1 LLLSSKHCSATMS
14 KNKLRT
20 NETMD
25 DEYFMKMA
33 LYLAKKG
40 RGYTSPNPMVGA
52 VIVKDGQVKGRGY
65 HQSIGEAHAEVN
77 AIANAGP
84 GAKGATLYV
93 NLEPCNHTGRTPPC
107 TRKIL
112 EAGIKRVVFAME
124 DPNTTAGGGAALLK
138 KHGVEVRKGVCEKSA
153 QRLNEAF
160 IKYVQTKRPFVILKC
175 AATLDGRIA
184 TRIGDSKW
192 VTGEKARRFVHQL
205 RHAVDAILVGIGT
218 IQADD
223 PSLTTRLGSRKGLDP
238 VRIVL
243 DTHLSIS
250 PDAKILKLDSDSDTI
265 LVTGNKI
272 EEDKK
277 KRVQKKGVRLIR
289 QPAASDQIDLNLLMD
304 QLGSMGITSLLIEG
318 GSRVIASAFGSGIV
332 DKIHFFYAPK
342 ILGGDD
348 GIPIC
353 RGTGRRLMK
362 ESIRVKNVRVRR
374 FDDDVMIEGYIG

>member
-1 LLLSSKHCSATMS
+1 
-14 KNKLRT
+14 
-20 NETMD
+20 MD
-25 DEYFMKMA
+25 DEHFMKMA

-65 HQSIGEAHAEVN
+65 HQAIGEAHAEVN
-77 AIANAGP
+77 AIADAGP
-84 GAKGATLYV
+84 DARDATLYV

-112 EAGIKRVVFAME
+112 EAGIQRVVFAMQ
-124 DPNTTAGGGAALLK
+124 DPHTVAGGGAALLK
-138 KHGVEVRKGVCEKSA
+138 KHGVEVRKGVCEEAAKK
-153 QRLNEAF
+153 LNEAF
-160 IKYVQTKRPFVILKC
+160 IKYVQTRRPFVILKC

-184 TRIGDSKW
+184 TRTGDSRW

-218 IQADD
+218 IHADN
-223 PSLTTRLGSRKGLDP
+223 PSLTTRQGSKKGVDP

-250 PDAKILKLDSDSDTI
+250 PDARILKLKSDSDTI

-272 EEDKK
+272 AEDKK
-277 KRVQKKGVRLIR
+277 NRVLRKGVCLVQ

-304 QLGSMGITSLLIEG
+304 QLGGMGITSVLVEG
-318 GSRVIASAFGSGIV
+318 GSRVIASAIRSGIV
-332 DKIHFFYAPK
+332 DKILFFYAPK

-353 RGTGRRLMK
+353 RGAGPRLMK
-362 ESIRVKNVRVRR
+362 DSIRVKNVRVRR
-374 FDDDVMIEGYIG
+374 FDDDLMIEGYIR

>member
-1 LLLSSKHCSATMS
+1 MSESKQ
-14 KNKLRT
+14 RT
-20 NETMD
+20 NKAMD

-52 VIVKDGQVKGRGY
+52 VIVKDGEVKGRGY
-65 HQSIGEAHAEVN
+65 HRSIGEAHAEVN
-77 AIANAGP
+77 AIDAAGS
-84 GAKGATLYV
+84 GARGATLYV

-124 DPNTTAGGGAALLK
+124 DPNTVAGGGAALLK
-138 KHGVEVRKGVCEKSA
+138 KHGVEVQKGVCEVSA
-153 QRLNEAF
+153 KRLNEAF
-160 IKYVQTKRPFVILKC
+160 LKHVQTKRPFVILKC

-184 TRIGDSKW
+184 TRSGDSKW
-192 VTGEKARRFVHQL
+192 VTGEKARRFVHRL

-218 IQADD
+218 IQADN
-223 PSLTTRLGSRKGLDP
+223 PSLTTRTGSKKGVDP

-243 DTHLSIS
+243 DAQLSIS
-250 PDAKILKLDSDSDTI
+250 PAAKILNLDSNSDTI

-277 KRVQKKGVRLIR
+277 KSVQKKGVRLIQ

-304 QLGSMGITSLLIEG
+304 QLGAMGITSVLVEG

-332 DKIHFFYAPK
+332 DKIYFFYAPK

-362 ESIRVKNVRVRR
+362 DSIQVKNVRVRR
-374 FDDDVMIEGYIG
+374 FDDDIMIEGYIC

>member
-1 LLLSSKHCSATMS
+1 MSKSKH
-14 KNKLRT
+14 RT

-33 LYLAKKG
+33 LSLAKRG
-40 RGYTSPNPMVGA
+40 QGYTSPNPMVGA

-65 HQSIGEAHAEVN
+65 HQSVGKAHAEVN
-77 AIANAGP
+77 AIADAGP
-84 GAKGATLYV
+84 EARGATLYV

-112 EAGIKRVVFAME
+112 EAGIKRVVFAMQ
-124 DPNTTAGGGAALLK
+124 DPNSIAGGGGAFLK
-138 KHGVEVRKGVCEKSA
+138 KHGVEVHRGVCEKSA

-160 IKYVQTKRPFVILKC
+160 IKYVQTKRPFVTLKC

-184 TRIGDSKW
+184 TRTGDSKW

-205 RHAVDAILVGIGT
+205 RQAVDAILVGIGT
-218 IQADD
+218 IQTDD
-223 PSLTTRLGSRKGLDP
+223 PSLTARLGFKKGADP
-238 VRIVL
+238 VRIIL

-250 PDAKILKLDSDSDTI
+250 PDAKILRLDSDSDTI
-265 LVTGNKI
+265 LVTGSKI
-272 EEDKK
+272 AEEKK
-277 KRVQKKGVRLIR
+277 KRIQKKGVRLI
-289 QPAASDQIDLNLLMD
+289 QQSMASDQIDLKLLMD
-304 QLGSMGITSLLIEG
+304 QLGSMGITSVLIEG

-348 GIPIC
+348 GLPIC
-353 RGTGRRLMK
+353 KGPGRRLMK
-362 ESIRVKNVRVRR
+362 ESIRIKNVRVRR
-374 FDDDVMIEGYIG
+374 FDDDVMIEGYIR